1 MRILVTNCHTRM
13 GYAVATSLAAAGHQI
28 IAAARRIPSMVAA
41 LPGVIAQIAYPDP
54 FIDSEA
60 FLQSLSDAATRW
72 QADVIFPVHE
82 ETFVLAKYR
91 ARFANYLL
99 LAPELPALLQAHDKL
114 SAYHAALQNG
124 VAAPLTIAVNNE
136 HEVRAAVAECGW
148 PAIIKPRFGSGANQV
163 RCLRDQAALDAWLTG
178 WGGTEALL
186 VQRFVVGCGAGF
198 GALVW
203 QGRIIASAGHIRLR
217 EVPIAGGTSTARCTF
232 RHAAMERAAHSILQD
247 SGLDGVGMVEFRYD
261 ADQDQFAFLEI
272 NPRYWGGVATGIEA
286 GVAFPVLHLACEL
299 GQIAPDSEIVRP
311 QGQIES
317 RWLMGEVRAAFELA
331 NARRWRDLREMFR
344 RVPANR
350 LALDDFSWKR
360 PGVFTSQFL
369 AYMDGLLQQRSFG
382 GHSQQKDHFFSRE
395 SGQS

>member
-1 MRILVTNCHTRM
+1 
-13 GYAVATSLAAAGHQI
+13 
-28 IAAARRIPSMVAA
+28 
-41 LPGVIAQIAYPDP
+41 
-54 FIDSEA
+54 
-60 FLQSLSDAATRW
+60 
-72 QADVIFPVHE
+72 
-82 ETFVLAKYR
+82 
-91 ARFANYLL
+91 
-99 LAPELPALLQAHDKL
+99 
-114 SAYHAALQNG
+114 
-124 VAAPLTIAVNNE
+124 
-136 HEVRAAVAECGW
+136 
-148 PAIIKPRFGSGANQV
+148 
-163 RCLRDQAALDAWLTG
+163 
-178 WGGTEALL
+178 
-186 VQRFVVGCGAGF
+186 
-198 GALVW
+198 
-203 QGRIIASAGHIRLR
+203 
-217 EVPIAGGTSTARCTF
+217 
-232 RHAAMERAAHSILQD
+232 MERAAHSILQD